1 MASSS
6 RNHRTD
12 TIFGNA
18 SCGKREQ
25 ERNLMAHRERLRNM
39 KSEVDTRPPAPQP
52 HLTLYG
58 RDYQAKKKA
67 TTEAAFSDLKMIQ
80 SIAKTMTRPFE
91 LAPRQGPVSL
101 NATSR
106 KQELFRI
113 TMQNHQLLNS
123 LEQLKPMISTRDLL
137 KRSAQ
142 NQKYVVNASHSL
154 RKAGGYDH
162 LIQQYR
168 RETMELRDRAAHTQD
183 QLRRW
188 KSDPSF
194 SG

>member
-25 ERNLMAHRERLRNM
+25 ERNLMAHRERL
-39 KSEVDTRPPAPQP
+39 KEVRPQVDNRPPAAQP

-80 SIAKTMTRPFE
+80 AIAKTMTRPFDGDK
-91 LAPRQGPVSL
+91 RGKGPVSL
-101 NATSR
+101 NATAR
-106 KQELFRI
+106 KQEIFRI
-113 TMQNHQLLNS
+113 MSENHQLLTRI
-123 LEQLKPMISTRDLL
+123 EGLKPVVCTKDLVRDH
-137 KRSAQ
+137 KDKAR
-142 NQKYVVNASHSL
+142 YVVNLSHT
-154 RKAGGYDH
+154 K
-162 LIQQYR
+162 R
-168 RETMELRDRAAHTQD
+168 RI
-183 QLRRW
+183 
-188 KSDPSF
+188 
-194 SG
+194 